1 MTTTK
6 HNTTFVI
13 NALTRDNCPSDAFF
27 SAATQLLVDFTAEW
41 EWDRGC
47 ASEGDFGGF
56 TLRSVEITD
65 LTVIVE
71 ILGNELAVP
80 FDLRELDTEVGKVI
94 DKCLARQ
101 CFERVADSGAANR
114 F

>member
-1 MTTTK
+1 MTTTR

-13 NALTRDNCPSDAFF
+13 NALTRDGCPSDAFF
-27 SAATQLLVDFTAEW
+27 SAATQLLVDFNAKW
-41 EWDRGC
+41 QWDKGC

-65 LTVIVE
+65 LTDIVE
-71 ILGNELAVP
+71 ILGHELAVP
-80 FDLRELDTEVGKVI
+80 FDVRELDSEVGKVI

-101 CFERVADSGAANR
+101 CFERVVDSGAACR
-114 F
+114 